1 MVPTTEASARATA
14 PTPTANFTRFAWGL
28 AAWSLLVVLWGA
40 YVRASDSGAGCGGHW
55 PLCNGE
61 IVPRT
66 PSLQTIVE
74 FTHRVTSGVTLIATI
89 GLGAWSFLLFP
100 RGHRV
105 RRTAVLS
112 VIFVI
117 VEALL
122 GAGLVLLG
130 FVEHNASG
138 GRVVY
143 LCLHLVNTQLLL
155 AALAL
160 TAWFSRNRGGRAKRV
175 ETSLDPAGKSACAT
189 GSPLVSATLPIAI
202 LVSITGVIAALGDT
216 LFPAAGMQQDF
227 STGGHFLLRLRI
239 LHPALA
245 ILGAC
250 YFVFASIAVLRS
262 NPRPLAARIASFAI
276 FFALAQLGAG
286 AINLALL
293 APIAMQIAH
302 LFLADLVWLALVLL
316 TVESAPA

>member
-1 MVPTTEASARATA
+1 VVPTTEAPSVAAHARTA
-14 PTPTANFTRFAWGL
+14 SFTRVAWGL
-28 AAWSLLVVLWGA
+28 LAWSIFVVLWGA

-61 IVPRT
+61 VVPRAT
-66 PSLQTIVE
+66 SAQTIVE
-74 FTHRVTSGVTLIATI
+74 FTHRVTSGATLLATI
-89 GLGAWSFLLFP
+89 ALAAWSFFLFP
-100 RGHRV
+100 RSHRA
-105 RRTAVLS
+105 RRAAVLS
-112 VIFVI
+112 VVFVI

-122 GAGLVLLG
+122 GAGLVKLG
-130 FVEHNASG
+130 YVEHNASA
-138 GRVVY
+138 GRVAY

-160 TAWFSRNRGGRAKRV
+160 TAWFSRRSSEPSGRPSRIV
-175 ETSLDPAGKSACAT
+175 F
-189 GSPLVSATLPIAI
+189 ATLPIAI
-202 LVSITGVIAALGDT
+202 LISVTGVIVALGDT
-216 LFPAAGMQQDF
+216 LFPTAGMQQDF
-227 STGGHFLLRLRI
+227 SAGAHFLLRLRI

-262 NPRPLAARIASFAI
+262 NPRPLTARIASVAMVLAF
-276 FFALAQLGAG
+276 AQLGAG

-293 APIAMQIAH
+293 APIPMQIVH

-316 TVESAPA
+316 AVESAASENR

>member
-1 MVPTTEASARATA
+1 LSVFTTEAPPSTR
-14 PTPTANFTRFAWGL
+14 TANFTCLAWFL
-28 AAWSLLVVLWGA
+28 VAWSLLVVLWGA

-61 IVPRT
+61 IVPVS
-66 PSLQTIVE
+66 PSFKTIVE
-74 FTHRVTSGVTLIATI
+74 FTHRVTSGVTLIATFA
-89 GLGAWSFLLFP
+89 LAAWSFFLFP

-105 RRTAVLS
+105 RRAAVLS

-122 GAGLVLLG
+122 GAGLVL
-130 FVEHNASG
+130 FNYVEHNSSV
-138 GRVVY
+138 GRVAY

-160 TAWFSRNRGGRAKRV
+160 TAWFSRSSS
-175 ETSLDPAGKSACAT
+175 EPLDRRRR
-189 GSPLVSATLPIAI
+189 LVSATLPIAI

-216 LFPAAGMQQDF
+216 LFPAAHMQQDF
-227 STGGHFLLRLRI
+227 SAGAHFLLRLRI
-239 LHPALA
+239 LHPVLA

-262 NPRPLAARIASFAI
+262 SPRPLTARIASIAI
-276 FFALAQLGAG
+276 FLALAQLGAG
-286 AINLALL
+286 AMNLALL
-293 APIAMQIAH
+293 APIPMQIAH
-302 LFLADLVWLALVLL
+302 LFLADLVWLTLVLL
-316 TVESAPA
+316 TVESAASENRENR